1 MGNDLDA
8 ASIPN
13 GKESVERYSDER
25 HPTNLSLG

>member
-8 ASIPN
+8 ALILN
-13 GKESVERYSDER
+13 GKERVERYSDER